1 MEIIFRKE
9 LKGVCSKIVGIYT
22 ICTNLFV
29 PFSSIPTF
37 LSMQNKIVFSTNI
50 LLLMFANKT
59 EPIVIKTNNLY

>member
-1 MEIIFRKE
+1 MEIIFQKQ
-9 LKGVCSKIVGIYT
+9 LSLQQDCW
-22 ICTNLFV
+22 NLYNLYKFV
-29 PFSSIPTF
+29 RSFFEYTF

>member
-9 LKGVCSKIVGIYT
+9 LSLQQDCW
-22 ICTNLFV
+22 NLYNLYKFD

-59 EPIVIKTNNLY
+59 EPIIIKTNNLY